1 MEVQG
6 PGPRHGALQHPG
18 AGCAGGASGS
28 KNGLRGISSGVSR
41 GLLSVLAMA
50 GPDFPPAVFFPL
62 VMDAARRVGLSLV
75 LGRSHPSLGR
85 CLSVC
90 KACVPPI

>member
-1 MEVQG
+1 MLYSIPVLGVLEVPVVQ
-6 PGPRHGALQHPG
+6 RT
-18 AGCAGGASGS
+18 GCEESPAACQEVSF
-28 KNGLRGISSGVSR
+28 LCWPWPAQISPQQCFS
-41 GLLSVLAMA
+41 
-50 GPDFPPAVFFPL
+50 PL